1 MAGGVVSFGPFR
13 LDLARR
19 ELKRGDIRV
28 QLKGR
33 ALEVLCVLAHARGQ
47 LVTKDELMAQVWS
60 NVVVEE
66 NNLQVHISTLRRA
79 LNDGKDGESYIV
91 TVAGRGYRL
100 LAIKGD
106 ASSGTGDRTAAL
118 ALPLPD
124 KPSIAVLPFVNLSRD
139 REQEYFADGIV
150 EEIIV
155 GLSRMHWLFVIAR
168 NSSFAYKG
176 RSADVKEIGRQLGVR
191 YVLEGS
197 VRRSAQRVR
206 ITTQLID
213 SSNGVHLW
221 ADRFDGAM
229 DDIFD
234 LQDQVTAS
242 VVGQLGP
249 NLERAEIERA
259 KRKPTGNLDA
269 YDYYLRGTASAHL
282 ATRQSVDD
290 ALALLGRAIELDPEF
305 AAPHGLAA
313 FCYVM
318 RKMHGWTENRTAD
331 IESANR
337 LAWCTAELGKTD
349 SVALAF
355 GGAALGYVAGDL
367 ENGTAFVERA
377 LSLNHNLAFAW
388 YASGILRVIRGGEPQ
403 LAIDQLGKAMRL
415 SPLDP
420 FMYVMQAATALAHFF
435 NGTYDQAVIC
445 ADKSLRENPRNPG
458 ALRTAAASHALAG
471 RQEEAH
477 KAIARALAIDPVRMS
492 TLDDRISVYRRPEDY
507 AKYRDALRKAG
518 LPE

>member
-1 MAGGVVSFGPFR
+1 MVGDVVSFGPFR
-13 LDLARR
+13 LDLDRR
-19 ELKRGDIRV
+19 ELKRGDTRV

-33 ALEVLCVLAHARGQ
+33 ALEVLCALAWAKGA
-47 LVTKDELMAQVWS
+47 LVTKDELMAQVWPGI
-60 NVVVEE
+60 VVEE
-66 NNLQVHISTLRRA
+66 NNLQVHISAVRRA
-79 LNDGKDGESYIV
+79 LSDGNDGQSYIV
-91 TVAGRGYRL
+91 TIPGRGYRL
-100 LAIKGD
+100 AIPAD
-106 ASSGTGDRTAAL
+106 VPAGTGDRAA
-118 ALPLPD
+118 APIPSLPD
-124 KPSIAVLPFVNLSRD
+124 KPSIAVLPFVNLSGD

-176 RSADVKEIGRQLGVR
+176 RSVDVKEIGRQLGVR
-191 YVLEGS
+191 YALEGS
-197 VRRSAQRVR
+197 VRRSVQRVR
-206 ITTQLID
+206 ITMQLID
-213 SSNGVHLW
+213 SSNGTHLW

-259 KRKPTGNLDA
+259 KRKPTANLDA
-269 YDYYLRGTASAHL
+269 YDYYLRGTASVHL
-282 ATRQSVDD
+282 AARQSVDD
-290 ALALLGRAIELDPEF
+290 ALNLLGRAIELDPEF

-318 RKMHGWTENRTAD
+318 RKMHGWVDDQAAD
-331 IESANR
+331 IEAANR
-337 LAWCTAELGKTD
+337 HAWLTAELGKTD

-367 ENGTAFVERA
+367 KNGTAFVERA
-377 LSLNHNLAFAW
+377 LSLNQNLAFAW

-403 LAIDQLGKAMRL
+403 VAIDQLAKAMRL

-435 NGTYDQAVIC
+435 NGTYDQAVVW
-445 ADKSLRENPRNPG
+445 ADKSLRENARNPG
-458 ALRTAAASHALAG
+458 ALRTAAASHILAG
-471 RQEEAH
+471 REDEARN
-477 KAIARALAIDPVRMS
+477 AMARALALDPVRMT
-492 TLDDRISVYRRPEDY
+492 TLDDRIRVYRRVEDY
-507 AKYRDALRKAG
+507 TKYRDALRKAG